1 MWCLASFSIARGL
14 AALLAAALAWYLA
27 APVASWRLRH
37 IRGPRAW
44 PLLGNLPHLMR
55 HGRGASLD
63 AWAAQYGP
71 LYKACAPVVAQ

>member
-1 MWCLASFSIARGL
+1 MWCLFSSAAARCA
-14 AALLAAALAWYLA
+14 AALLAAALTWHLA

-37 IRGPRAW
+37 IPGPRAW

-55 HGRGASLD
+55 HGRIASLD

-71 LYKACAPVVAQ
+71 LYKARAAACA